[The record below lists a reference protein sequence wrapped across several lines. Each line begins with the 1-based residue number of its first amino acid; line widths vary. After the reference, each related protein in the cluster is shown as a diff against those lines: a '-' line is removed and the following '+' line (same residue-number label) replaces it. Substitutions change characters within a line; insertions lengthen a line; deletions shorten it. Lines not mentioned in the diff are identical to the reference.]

1 MVQEL
6 EREVGSLMQS
16 QTDLAPDLGAL
27 LEQIAVLL
35 QQLEQGHAAHA
46 CMAAAFQQEGHN
58 QAEAVSSVAADQL
71 QQQASRIAELHQRNL
86 ALEHERSGLEA
97 QKQQVETAL
106 AQALEVNKK
115 HAYAY
120 AASEQTSKSQ
130 RASLAE
136 AKHAAGMH
144 AAALAACQEA
154 AERASQQHAASLAAA
169 KDAAVAHAANL
180 TAYKEVAD
188 QAGHQ
193 NAAALAAAEVTA
205 KQVAEEH
212 AVSLVCHVEALSKAE
227 QSHAAAIASW
237 TGEKADLQAQLQ
249 ALRASHSI
257 ELQSLHAE
265 LKCAME
271 SSKARWVARKA
282 ELPTQLEAE
291 HARQQAVG
299 DAGSVKLQS
308 VQAQLQAKQESRS
321 HIAQE
326 LADQNTALLDT
337 QAKLQPMEAQQI
349 HSQAGLTAIPAGLT
363 ALAAHLAQQS
373 PPPAA
378 PPKDI
383 GTHVSHIA
391 ADGQEADQQQLKAAR
406 QLIEQLQ
413 QQQQM
418 LPTVQL
424 HAQGPGIDSQPAAAC
439 QQGTPE
445 HDGAGQDSA
454 GEGWAQGVSAQGS
467 AVQANGHLPALVLHR
482 GEGMQESGTGVLSSA
497 HRPVPVSLAYCTQK
511 LMSSIVVLI
520 RTTRQY
526 CMMTVR
532 SVAVLILAGAT
543 FSAGLSAG
551 HELPWPRSLNP
562 EICCCRVK
570 NRVHHDTITL
580 TNTEGKI
587 TLFLAKWTAGLLMT
601 SGEASVQPRTKR
613 RRDSFEAEDDTGCK
627 PERGCKRVKRKPE
640 SDTCNFTCDAAL
652 FRVSTAGHAL
662 GTTCPALG
670 ITSPGLGTH
679 FPPSDTSTEHSAH
692 PLR

>member
-1 MVQEL
+1 MYKAAKKSLSGEVNAQHVTISDLQSSLETCKGMVQEL
-6 EREVGSLMQS
+6 ERKVGSLMQS

-97 QKQQVETAL
+97 QKQQVESAL

-120 AASEQTSKSQ
+120 AASEQSKSQ

-169 KDAAVAHAANL
+169 AAASEAAAKHAAVAHAATL

-188 QAGHQ
+188 QAGRQ
-193 NAAALAAAEVTA
+193 NAADLLAAEVTA

-212 AVSLVCHVEALSKAE
+212 AVSLVCHDEALSKAE
-227 QSHAAAIASW
+227 QSHAAAIA
-237 TGEKADLQAQLQ
+237 GEKADLQAQLQ

-271 SSKARWVARKA
+271 SSKAGWVARKA
-282 ELPTQLEAE
+282 DLPTQLKAE

-299 DAGSVKLQS
+299 DAGILKLQA
-308 VQAQLQAKQESRS
+308 VQAQLEAKQESRS
-321 HIAQE
+321 HLAQQ
-326 LADQNTALLDT
+326 LADQSTALVEA
-337 QAKLQPMEAQQI
+337 QAKLQPVEAQPI
-349 HSQAGLTAIPAGLT
+349 YSHAGVTAIPAGLT
-363 ALAAHLAQQS
+363 ALAAHFAQQS

-383 GTHVSHIA
+383 GIHVSHTAAEGAGLQAA
-391 ADGQEADQQQLKAAR
+391 ADGQESNQQQLSQQQAAAR

-418 LPTVQL
+418 LPTVQW
-424 HAQGPGIDSQPAAAC
+424 HAQGPGIDLQPAAAC

-454 GEGWAQGVSAQGS
+454 GEGCAQGITAQGS
-467 AVQANGHLPALVLHR
+467 SVQANGHLPAVVLHQE
-482 GEGMQESGTGVLSSA
+482 EGMQESGTGVLSSA
-497 HRPVPVSLAYCTQK
+497 HWPYLSALRTAHK
-511 LMSSIVVLI
+511 LMSSIVVVI

-526 CMMTVR
+526 CMVSGSSDFGWGQLLNR
-532 SVAVLILAGAT
+532 A
-543 FSAGLSAG
+543 LSRTWTSMA
-551 HELPWPRSLNP
+551 
-562 EICCCRVK
+562 EI
-570 NRVHHDTITL
+570 T
-580 TNTEGKI
+580 
-587 TLFLAKWTAGLLMT
+587 
-601 SGEASVQPRTKR
+601 QP
-613 RRDSFEAEDDTGCK
+613 
-627 PERGCKRVKRKPE
+627 
-640 SDTCNFTCDAAL
+640 
-652 FRVSTAGHAL
+652 
-662 GTTCPALG
+662 
-670 ITSPGLGTH
+670 
-679 FPPSDTSTEHSAH
+679 
-692 PLR
+692 